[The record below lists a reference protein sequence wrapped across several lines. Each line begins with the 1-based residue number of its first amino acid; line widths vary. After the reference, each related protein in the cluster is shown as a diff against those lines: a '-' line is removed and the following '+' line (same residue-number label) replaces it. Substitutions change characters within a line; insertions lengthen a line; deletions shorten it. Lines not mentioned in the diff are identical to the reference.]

1 MKDKIVSVV
10 ALALLCFA
18 FISYA
23 NSESAGLEFKDPKDG
38 LNYKIEEI
46 TSVLHMLRLLKNE
59 ELTAAYFQKL
69 QTINGLIFKK
79 ARVGEYPDPYPV
91 ICPKAMAKYWLGI
104 DGRSEI
110 TFEEIKKEIIPR
122 PSIQDSQYEIDF
134 EAQVVLKYNYSGSPE
149 HTGEV
154 SFTLF
159 HMKRCIWD

>member
-79 ARVGEYPDPYPV
+79 
-91 ICPKAMAKYWLGI
+91 
-104 DGRSEI
+104 
-110 TFEEIKKEIIPR
+110 IKSR
-122 PSIQDSQYEIDF
+122 
-134 EAQVVLKYNYSGSPE
+134 
-149 HTGEV
+149 
-154 SFTLF
+154 
-159 HMKRCIWD
+159 